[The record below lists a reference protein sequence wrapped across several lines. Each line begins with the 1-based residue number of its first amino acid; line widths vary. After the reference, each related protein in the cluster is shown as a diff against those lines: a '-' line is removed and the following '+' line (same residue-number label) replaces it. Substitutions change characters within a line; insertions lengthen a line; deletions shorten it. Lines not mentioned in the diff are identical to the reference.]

1 MGMMALVETGGLDH
15 QGTEPLA
22 KTAACVGENVGS
34 RPASQARAL
43 PVDPGVLVPCPG
55 GSSRAWNL
63 RAVGEWGALTS
74 QES

>member
-1 MGMMALVETGGLDH
+1 MGMTALVETEGLDH

-43 PVDPGVLVPCPG
+43 PVDPGALVPWPG
-55 GSSRAWNL
+55 GSSRVWNP
-63 RAVGEWGALTS
+63 RAVGSGGL
-74 QES
+74 